1 MDDKQKLILEGAV
14 KLFKQY
20 GLRSVSMDDV
30 SRSLGMSKKT
40 LYQFVDNKDDLVTR
54 AIDYVIERNSQIDT
68 SDESLNAIDV
78 LLDISRCISA
88 ETLEINPVVRYDLFK
103 YFPAIYNAALNKR
116 REHIYRDILANYK
129 NGVKQGLY
137 REDIDIDVV
146 AKLYIKNL
154 MEIHQADFINAPFS
168 KILKV
173 MFDSHIRS
181 IINDKGLE
189 YYEQKIKS
197 HDL

>member
-1 MDDKQKLILEGAV
+1 MDEKQKLIIEGAI

-40 LYQFVDNKDDLVTR
+40 LYQFVDNKDDLITR
-54 AIDYVIERNSQIDT
+54 AIDYVIERNTRIDT
-68 SDESLNAIDV
+68 KDESLNAIDV
-78 LLDISRCISA
+78 LLEISSLISA

-103 YFPAIYNAALNKR
+103 YFPAIYNSALNKR
-116 REHIYRDILANYK
+116 REQIYQDILANYEC
-129 NGVKQGLY
+129 GVRQGLY
-137 REDIDIDVV
+137 REDLDIDVV

-154 MEIHQADFINAPFS
+154 MEIHDADFINAPLS

-181 IINDKGLE
+181 IINEKGLE